1 MIEIIL
7 RSLNA
12 FIHPTLMYARWK
24 DWDGNALE
32 HLPILYHDIEEYM
45 AALLA
50 KVSEEIGITYP
61 MIKTET
67 EKYIPDFKH
76 RFLTEDVL
84 FGLLVIRSIAEMVGV
99 STPCMDE
106 VLTWCQQK
114 ICQEYLVGS
123 KLITKNLAT
132 TRCPQRYGLITIA
145 QILRY
150 YSKNQQTHNDA
161 ELC

>member
-1 MIEIIL
+1 MTTIRTNSGL
-7 RSLNA
+7 Q
-12 FIHPTLMYARWK
+12 
-24 DWDGNALE
+24 
-32 HLPILYHDIEEYM
+32 
-45 AALLA
+45 
-50 KVSEEIGITYP
+50 GITYP

-76 RFLTEDVL
+76 RFLTEYVL
-84 FGLLVIRSIAEMVGV
+84 FGLLVIRSIAEMAGV
-99 STPCMDE
+99 STPCMDD